1 MKKYNLKRFLA
12 SLLAVL
18 MLASVTGV
26 SPAVFAEDV
35 GSTPPSQEETV
46 TPVLKEKSGE
56 VLIKSS
62 MTNEAVAELLNKA
75 LISNYDELDDA
86 TKASLQWEYE
96 GYGYT
101 KIAGIPAK
109 SLEKHWGTI
118 NGNVKFTEKH
128 GITYK
133 YDSEAL
139 KDADNDSYQ
148 VRLAGTTTEATL
160 VKVDKYSGV
169 VKLIDKAAITYNKD
183 ASVMKQQIFDNAI
196 DWANSALPA
205 KETLKVSDFTFDYKA
220 LPTVINN
227 LGLDTD
233 LDALKGFAPIEGGNG
248 SDLLNMAFSY
258 PQMGADEEN
267 YQVIR
272 VKFNGADDYKASKEV
287 TGDLMV
293 KKADVKVTI
302 NEPLKIMYAGE
313 KIDATT
319 YVSTDPVDEALDIYI
334 VYVGVNTNKQTT
346 VYLQVT
352 GTKEE
357 FIKGVSEIQKFFHV
371 PEDETIEAKL
381 NKGMTVG
388 EFKDAIRPYVDK
400 AINSPVN
407 KLFLN
412 AILKNYGLTVDNIND
427 LINALDNIKIADN
440 LLFAIGSPAHAG
452 QYFATALA
460 INDNY
465 NTGVSMPGSVTVL
478 KNWKDV
484 MLEKN
489 PVLNSGDKA
498 NTITVSQADALK
510 AGNNLCILTKK
521 GNALDSTS
529 AGSIHYWF
537 TGVGKFYAKST
548 MPTAPG
554 KYIVTASVRGGD
566 FFAFPKTFVFTIVDD
581 PAPEVTPNA

>member
-160 VKVDKYSGV
+160 VKVDKYSTTLV
-169 VKLIDKAAITYNKD
+169 LKENASITYNMD
-183 ASVMKQQIFDNAI
+183 AAKEKEAIVANVIDYEKSV
-196 DWANSALPA
+196 LPA
-205 KETLKVSDFTFDYKA
+205 GTTADDFTVERKS
-220 LPTVINN
+220 
-227 LGLDTD
+227 GLLWPDIPD
-233 LDALKGFAPIEGGNG
+233 SKLDAGENQTIRIKYNGN
-248 SDLLNMAFSY
+248 
-258 PQMGADEEN
+258 ET
-267 YQVIR
+267 
-272 VKFNGADDYKASKEV
+272 YKASNQQEATINV
-287 TGDLMV
+287 A
-293 KKADVKVTI
+293 KATVKVSVTPI
-302 NEPLKIMYAGE
+302 SKVYAGE
-313 KIDATT
+313 EIDR
-319 YVSTDPVDEALDIYI
+319 STFYTLNPNDPELDVYI
-334 VYVGVNTNKQTT
+334 FFVGVNSNKETCVNIKLSEDQEKLINSISDAQIKYLKYNEADTIRGKLNNGITFGELKDIINGIVTNKAIMGALELLGYDTEAIKNI
-346 VYLQVT
+346 VT
-352 GTKEE
+352 
-357 FIKGVSEIQKFFHV
+357 
-371 PEDETIEAKL
+371 
-381 NKGMTVG
+381 
-388 EFKDAIRPYVDK
+388 
-400 AINSPVN
+400 
-407 KLFLN
+407 
-412 AILKNYGLTVDNIND
+412 
-427 LINALDNIKIADN
+427 ALDKLTSLSDDTVI
-440 LLFAIGSPAHAG
+440 AIGTPAHAG
-452 QYFATALA
+452 VYVATAVA
-460 INDNY
+460 VGKNY
-465 NTGVSMPGSVTVL
+465 ETGTGTGSLVVL
-478 KNWKDV
+478 KNWKGIK
-484 MLEKN
+484 LEKN
-489 PVLNSGDKA
+489 PAIFEGRE
-498 NTITVSQADALK
+498 ITVSEAKAIADGDAS
-510 AGNNLCILTKK
+510 LCILTKDGK
-521 GNALDSTS
+521 PLNSAS

-566 FFAFPKTFVFTIVDD
+566 FFAFPKTFVFTIVAD
-581 PAPEVTPNA
+581 PTPEVTPET

>member
-46 TPVLKEKSGE
+46 KPVLKEKSGE

-62 MTNEAVAELLNKA
+62 MSDAEVSELISKA
-75 LISNYDELDDA
+75 LISNYDELDDS
-86 TKASLQWEYE
+86 TKAALQWEYKY
-96 GYGYT
+96 YGYT
-101 KIAGIPAK
+101 ERGVSSAKQYWGSINGGAPHSFVKINYTQKPLK
-109 SLEKHWGTI
+109 SLDAGE
-118 NGNVKFTEKH
+118 
-128 GITYK
+128 YK
-133 YDSEAL
+133 
-139 KDADNDSYQ
+139 

-220 LPTVINN
+220 LPTVIDN
-227 LGLDTD
+227 LGLDTN
-233 LDALKGFAPIEGGNG
+233 LDKLKGFAPIEGGKG
-248 SDLLNMAFSY
+248 SDFLNMTLSY

-313 KIDATT
+313 KIDAAT

-357 FIKGVSEIQKFFHV
+357 FVNGVNALLTYFGLPS
-371 PEDETIEAKL
+371 L
-381 NKGMTVG
+381 NDGMTVG
-388 EFKDAIRPYVDK
+388 QVKEVLNKALSKVD
-400 AINSPVN
+400 N
-407 KLFLN
+407 KLTEFIVN
-412 AILKNYGLTVDNIND
+412 GILKDYGLTYQNLKD
-427 LINALDNIKIADN
+427 LVNALNNIKIADN

-478 KNWKDV
+478 KNWKNIK
-484 MLEKN
+484 LEKN

-498 NTITVSQADALK
+498 NTITVSQAEELK
-510 AGNNLCILTKK
+510 AGNNLCILTKEGK
-521 GNALDSTS
+521 ALDSTS

-566 FFAFPKTFVFTIVDD
+566 FFAMPKTFVFTIVAD
-581 PAPEVTPNA
+581 PTPEVTPNA

>member
-26 SPAVFAEDV
+26 SPAVFAEDN

-46 TPVLKEKSGE
+46 KPVLKDKSGE

-62 MTNEAVAELLNKA
+62 MSDAEVSELISKA
-75 LISNYDELDDA
+75 LISNYDQLDDTA
-86 TKASLQWEYE
+86 KANLQWEYYCKGKEAFPGQLTNE
-96 GYGYT
+96 G
-101 KIAGIPAK
+101 
-109 SLEKHWGTI
+109 WGSI
-118 NGNVKFTEKH
+118 NGFTTSKNIWGVNH
-128 GITYK
+128 TY
-133 YDSEAL
+133 YHDAL
-139 KDADNDSYQ
+139 KGTDEGSYQ
-148 VRLAGTTTEATL
+148 VRLAGTTKEATL

-220 LPTVINN
+220 LPTVIDN
-227 LGLDTD
+227 LGLDTN
-233 LDALKGFAPIEGGNG
+233 LDKLKGFAPIEGGNG
-248 SDLLNMAFSY
+248 SDLINKLFSY

-313 KIDATT
+313 KIDAAT

-346 VYLQVT
+346 IYLQVT

-357 FIKGVSEIQKFFHV
+357 FIKGVSEIQKFFGV

-407 KLFLN
+407 KLLLN

-478 KNWKDV
+478 KNWKNIK
-484 MLEKN
+484 LEKN

-498 NTITVSQADALK
+498 NTITVSQAEELK
-510 AGNNLCILTKK
+510 AGNNLCILTKEGK
-521 GNALDSTS
+521 ALDSTS

-566 FFAFPKTFVFTIVDD
+566 FFAFPKTFVFTIVAN
-581 PAPEVTPNA
+581 PTPEATPEA

>member
-46 TPVLKEKSGE
+46 SPVLKEKSGE

-62 MTNEAVAELLNKA
+62 MSDTEVSELLSKA
-75 LISNYDELDDA
+75 LISNYDQLDDTA
-86 TKASLQWEYE
+86 KANLQWEYKY
-96 GYGYT
+96 YGYT
-101 KIAGIPAK
+101 KRGVSSAIQYWGSINGGAPHSFVKINYTQKPLK
-109 SLEKHWGTI
+109 SLDAGE
-118 NGNVKFTEKH
+118 
-128 GITYK
+128 YK
-133 YDSEAL
+133 
-139 KDADNDSYQ
+139 

-220 LPTVINN
+220 LPTVIDN
-227 LGLDTD
+227 LGLDTN
-233 LDALKGFAPIEGGNG
+233 LDKLKGLAPIEGGKG
-248 SDLLNMAFSY
+248 SDFLNMTLSY

-313 KIDATT
+313 KIDAAT

-357 FIKGVSEIQKFFHV
+357 FVNGVNALLTYFGLPS
-371 PEDETIEAKL
+371 L
-381 NKGMTVG
+381 NDGMTVG
-388 EFKDAIRPYVDK
+388 QVKEVLNKALSKVD
-400 AINSPVN
+400 N
-407 KLFLN
+407 KLTEFIVN
-412 AILKNYGLTVDNIND
+412 GILKDYGLTYQNLKD
-427 LINALDNIKIADN
+427 LVNALNNIKIADN

-478 KNWKDV
+478 KNWKNIK
-484 MLEKN
+484 LEKN

-498 NTITVSQADALK
+498 NTITVSQAEELK
-510 AGNNLCILTKK
+510 AGNNLCILTKEGK
-521 GNALDSTS
+521 ALDSTS

-566 FFAFPKTFVFTIVDD
+566 FFAFPKTFTFTIVAD
-581 PAPEVTPNA
+581 ETPNA

>member
-160 VKVDKYSGV
+160 VKVDKYSTTLV
-169 VKLIDKAAITYNKD
+169 LKENASITYNMD
-183 ASVMKQQIFDNAI
+183 AAKEKEAIVANVIDYEKSV
-196 DWANSALPA
+196 LPA
-205 KETLKVSDFTFDYKA
+205 GTTADDFTVERKS
-220 LPTVINN
+220 
-227 LGLDTD
+227 GLLWPDIPD
-233 LDALKGFAPIEGGNG
+233 SKLDAGENQTIRIKYNGN
-248 SDLLNMAFSY
+248 
-258 PQMGADEEN
+258 ET
-267 YQVIR
+267 
-272 VKFNGADDYKASKEV
+272 YKASNQQEATINV
-287 TGDLMV
+287 A
-293 KKADVKVTI
+293 KATVKVSVTPI
-302 NEPLKIMYAGE
+302 SKVYAGE
-313 KIDATT
+313 EIDR
-319 YVSTDPVDEALDIYI
+319 STFYTLNPNDPELDVYI
-334 VYVGVNTNKQTT
+334 FFVGVNSNLETCVNIKLSEDQEKLINFISDAQQKWYDFIGDNESLT
-346 VYLQVT
+346 L
-352 GTKEE
+352 KE
-357 FIKGVSEIQKFFHV
+357 
-371 PEDETIEAKL
+371 KL
-381 NKGMTVG
+381 REGITVG
-388 EFKDAIRPYVDK
+388 ELKDI
-400 AINSPVN
+400 INGIVTN
-407 KLFLN
+407 DFMMV
-412 AILKNYGLTVDNIND
+412 ILKGLGYDTEAIKNIVT
-427 LINALDNIKIADN
+427 ALDTLTSISDDTVV
-440 LLFAIGSPAHAG
+440 AIGTPAHAG
-452 QYFATALA
+452 VYVATAVA
-460 INDNY
+460 VGKNY
-465 NTGVSMPGSVTVL
+465 ETGTGTGSLIVL
-478 KNWKDV
+478 KNWKGIK
-484 MLEKN
+484 LEKN
-489 PVLNSGDKA
+489 PVIFSDGK
-498 NTITVSQADALK
+498 ITVSEAEAIAK
-510 AGNNLCILTKK
+510 GEASLCILTK
-521 GNALDSTS
+521 GGEPLNSAS

-566 FFAFPKTFVFTIVDD
+566 FFAFPKTFTFTIVDN
-581 PAPEVTPNA
+581 PAPEATPET